1 MTKKKKNT
9 EEAVLVSLSFLINK
23 DGNIVAE
30 TSGIPPEEIGKVFKN
45 KDMRFTVALLVNES
59 RAIFKETVETVERVL
74 NTMRK

>member
-1 MTKKKKNT
+1 MAKK
-9 EEAVLVSLSFLINK
+9 EQEATLVGLRFLINK

-30 TSGIPPEEIGKVFKN
+30 TSGIPPEEIGKIFKN
-45 KDMRFTVALLVNES
+45 KDMRFTVALLVSES